1 MARMIE
7 ESALPHQRAEGDT
20 IGVVLAIVLRDRVAV
35 MARRGP
41 AGDEDARATIARAT
55 IARATAG
62 LDGRAGRPGWTAGRA
77 AMLQTPFVLRILL
90 LRRNRQ
96 LWDGAIPTGPDRR
109 APP

>member
-41 AGDEDARATIARAT
+41 AGDEDARAT